1 MHSLLFVAWAGL
13 AYLFLITKQ
22 KKVIFLATFKGPFSP
37 KVKWISLGLKEVPL
51 KLTPDFSQHGDSM
64 CQRINRKINILK
76 CVLNFISIVQIHLH
90 IYALN
95 KITLQSYFWYT
106 KLVYLKPTKLE
117 QLILCLI
124 YFNRA
129 EVQLKIYWS
138 IFDCAEVELLQVYF
152 RFTLNIL
159 HLKTLKHILGLILRN
174 VQCAQV
180 IFQIKLL

>member
-1 MHSLLFVAWAGL
+1 MHFVTFCCLGWACLFI
-13 AYLFLITKQ
+13 FNNKTK
-22 KKVIFLATFKGPFSP
+22 KSYIFGNFKGPFSP

-106 KLVYLKPTKLE
+106 KLVYLKSTKLE

-124 YFNRA
+124 YFNCA

-174 VQCAQV
+174 VQCAHV